1 VCGFEAERTILSESK
16 ILTLPFKS
24 SDRKDYTVTDLYLD
38 SCISKEDF
46 ILCGNCQVCTNHD
59 VALRLLTTPEV
70 LLLWLDRSSGNATI
84 SVDVEE
90 DLMLPGLAPSDW
102 LL

>member
-1 VCGFEAERTILSESK
+1 MCGFEAERTILSESK
-16 ILTLPFKS
+16 ILTLLFKS

-38 SCISKEDF
+38 RCRSKEDF

-59 VALRLLTTPEV
+59 VASPVLTTPEV
-70 LLLWLDRSSGNATI
+70 LLLWL
-84 SVDVEE
+84 EE
-90 DLMLPGLAPSDW
+90 ALMLPGLALSDW